1 MDPIPNELDSKPE
14 PQPSPGTR
22 LEKEITL
29 KNGETIILPSIQIDR
44 MRLFHGSPISG
55 IKEFK
60 VSEETTIGNGFYT
73 TSSRDAAVGYATV
86 RSNTP
91 EQKFIYEVEIN
102 NMNILDLTT
111 KEAMD
116 QFTKLWREKLSEL
129 REKTRVKLTG
139 NPTDNPNEEL
149 TRTNILATER
159 IKAIDNGLAV

>member
-1 MDPIPNELDSKPE
+1 MDDVRNEQPTTAEPPN
-14 PQPSPGTR
+14 PSQRP

-29 KNGETIILPSIQIDR
+29 KNGENIILPSIQIDR

-86 RSNTP
+86 RSNAP
-91 EQKFIYEVEIN
+91 EQKFVYEVEIN
-102 NMNILDLTT
+102 NMNILDLSTD
-111 KEAMD
+111 EALN

-129 REKTRVKLTG
+129 RAKTITSQ
-139 NPTDNPNEEL
+139 TDNPTNEDL
-149 TRTNILATER
+149 RKINIFNYR
-159 IKAIDNGLAV
+159 